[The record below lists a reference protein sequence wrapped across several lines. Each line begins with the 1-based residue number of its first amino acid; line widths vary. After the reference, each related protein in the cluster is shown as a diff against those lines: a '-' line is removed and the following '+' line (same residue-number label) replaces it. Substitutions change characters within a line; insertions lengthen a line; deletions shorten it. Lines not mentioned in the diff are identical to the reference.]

1 MSHPPPIPKAQRGQG
16 PQRPDLSQDHQGRR
30 ERRSGVAD
38 QDFNPDQQGQTAN
51 TRQNDGR
58 QGKTQD
64 R

>member
-1 MSHPPPIPKAQRGQG
+1 MSHSPPIPEAQRGRG
-16 PQRPDLSQDHQGRR
+16 PARADLSQDPQTRR

-38 QDFNPDQQGQTAN
+38 PDFDPDQQGQSAN
-51 TRQNDGR
+51 LRQTDGR